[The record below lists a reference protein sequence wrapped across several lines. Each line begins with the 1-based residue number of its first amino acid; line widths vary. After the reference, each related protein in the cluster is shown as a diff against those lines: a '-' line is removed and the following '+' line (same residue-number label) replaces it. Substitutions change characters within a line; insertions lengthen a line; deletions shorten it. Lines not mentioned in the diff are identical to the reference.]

1 MSRRSTIEKRG
12 RLWAL
17 LSPTGA
23 LVALVAYRKGVAEIA
38 RRLGWKPRWT

>member
-1 MSRRSTIEKRG
+1 MGRRSVVEKRG

-17 LSPTGA
+17 LSPSGK
-23 LVALVAYRKGVAEIA
+23 LVAMIAYRKGVAEVA